1 MLEMLQKNAGRSGE
15 TSTVVQSTQLV
26 IDDKYCELVADFV
39 RSAKSEIR
47 MCAYVWRWYE
57 NEPEIGIQKLNIELL
72 LARSRGV
79 KVRCMVDNLTQKERF
94 ATLGFDVR
102 SVSNT
107 RMLHTKAFCIDAKTL
122 IIGSHN
128 MTKRATTDNYEMSIL
143 TQEPEPCL
151 QFIDYFD
158 KMWDSRG

>member
-1 MLEMLQKNAGRSGE
+1 MLEMLQKDEGRSGE
-15 TSTVVQSTQLV
+15 TSTVIQSTQLV

-47 MCAYVWRWYE
+47 MCAYAWRWYE

>member
-1 MLEMLQKNAGRSGE
+1 MLKTLQTDAGRSGE
-15 TSTVVQSTQLV
+15 TSTVIQSTQLV

-47 MCAYVWRWYE
+47 MCAYAWRWYE
-57 NEPEIGIQKLNIELL
+57 NEPEIGIQKLNVELL
-72 LARSRGV
+72 LAKKRGV
-79 KVRCMVDNLTQKERF
+79 QVRCLVDNLTQKERF
-94 ATLGFDVR
+94 KTLGFDAR
-102 SVSNT
+102 NVSEN

-128 MTKRATTDNYEMSIL
+128 LTKRATTDNYEMSIL
-143 TQEPEPCL
+143 TQEAEPCL

-158 KMWDSRG
+158 RMWGSRG

>member
-1 MLEMLQKNAGRSGE
+1 
-15 TSTVVQSTQLV
+15 
-26 IDDKYCELVADFV
+26 
-39 RSAKSEIR
+39 
-47 MCAYVWRWYE
+47 MCAYAWRWYE